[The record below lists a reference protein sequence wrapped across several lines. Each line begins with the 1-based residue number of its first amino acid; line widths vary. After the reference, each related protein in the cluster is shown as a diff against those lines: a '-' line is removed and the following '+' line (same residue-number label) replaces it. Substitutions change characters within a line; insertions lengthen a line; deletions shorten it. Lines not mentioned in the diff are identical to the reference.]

1 MTDRAPPHVV
11 RPGPSRAAR
20 PAANTAG
27 VRRNL
32 FQSQLMSRRP
42 TPTTTMAGATATGA
56 GAGATLS
63 ASASAS
69 SASGETLRLDGI
81 DVLTDE
87 DETSEIVVR
96 DKNGEFEVR
105 DPPTPPLDD
114 PAAEEEGG
122 ALDEAQENERE
133 RHRLAEAVRHHQMN
147 HNRTHVQP
155 EEVLEVLR
163 ASMRAQ
169 VAALA
174 EDNWMYEPEE
184 QART

>member
-32 FQSQLMSRRP
+32 FQSQLMGRRP
-42 TPTTTMAGATATGA
+42 TPTATGA
-56 GAGATLS
+56 GAGAGATRS

-114 PAAEEEGG
+114 PATEEDG
-122 ALDEAQENERE
+122 ALDDAQENERE
-133 RHRLAEAVRHHQMN
+133 RHRLAEAVRHHQVN
-147 HNRTHVQP
+147 HNRTHAQP